1 MMTTP
6 PRTTTETADPVHVV
20 TEVIQI
26 LLRCAELGL
35 ADGRPNALAVGL
47 GADLVAQQAMDLI
60 PDVAVDASGD
70 RRVMQESDPVA
81 LLQAAERLTRHPIE
95 VFPPG
100 MSQVIAGI
108 CDLLR
113 QNVP

>member
-1 MMTTP
+1 MTTP
-6 PRTTTETADPVHVV
+6 PRTTTETVDPVRVL

-26 LLRCAELGL
+26 LSRCADLGL
-35 ADGRPNALAVGL
+35 ADSRPAALAMGL

-60 PDVAVDASGD
+60 PDVALEVNAD
-70 RRVMQESDPVA
+70 RSVLQETDPVA

-95 VFPPG
+95 VFPAG
-100 MSQVIAGI
+100 MSQVIVGI
-108 CDLLR
+108 CDLIR